1 MCYCLWYNV
10 LLPVIHCVIACD
22 TLCYYL
28 WYIVLLLVIICVFTC
43 DTLCFY
49 LWYIVLLPVILFV
62 FTCDT
67 LCYCLWYNVLLP
79 AIHCVFACDTLCFYL
94 WYIVL
99 LPVILCVF
107 TCDTLCFY
115 LWYIVLLPVI
125 HVTSVILSGQ
135 NWSRRSY
142 LQTPRRW
149 VSDIAS
155 FTHALKPSHDVVLV
169 IYLCNHVNKIL
180 CDERTRLS
188 AELLA
193 GWTVFCRLYC
203 NNGVVFALNTVQNSN
218 YLFDNNYQTSHT
230 YN

>member
-1 MCYCLWYNV
+1 M
-10 LLPVIHCVIACD
+10 
-22 TLCYYL
+22 
-28 WYIVLLLVIICVFTC
+28 
-43 DTLCFY
+43 
-49 LWYIVLLPVILFV
+49 
-62 FTCDT
+62 
-67 LCYCLWYNVLLP
+67 
-79 AIHCVFACDTLCFYL
+79 
-94 WYIVL
+94 
-99 LPVILCVF
+99 
-107 TCDTLCFY
+107 
-115 LWYIVLLPVI
+115 I
-125 HVTSVILSGQ
+125 HVTPVILSGQ

-188 AELLA
+188 AGLLA

-218 YLFDNNYQTSHT
+218 FIYLTTITKQVIHT
-230 YN
+230 TNINQACWHWCLRSCGRKAEYLEKTHLLHL